1 MAKTTEVPRKKQM
14 ETKEIKLWVIRL
26 LREGIVIVTNYF
38 SLTLAIM
45 SQIFLKYKK
54 DKIIMY
60 QYNEN

>member
-38 SLTLAIM
+38 SSTLAIM

>member
-1 MAKTTEVPRKKQM
+1 M

>member
-1 MAKTTEVPRKKQM
+1 M

-38 SLTLAIM
+38 SSTLAIM

>member
-1 MAKTTEVPRKKQM
+1 MAKTTELPRKKQM
-14 ETKEIKLWVIRL
+14 ETKEIRLWIITL
-26 LREGIVIVTNYF
+26 LREGIAIVTNYF

-45 SQIFLKYKK
+45 SQIFLKNKK

>member
-1 MAKTTEVPRKKQM
+1 M

-45 SQIFLKYKK
+45 SQIFFKYKK